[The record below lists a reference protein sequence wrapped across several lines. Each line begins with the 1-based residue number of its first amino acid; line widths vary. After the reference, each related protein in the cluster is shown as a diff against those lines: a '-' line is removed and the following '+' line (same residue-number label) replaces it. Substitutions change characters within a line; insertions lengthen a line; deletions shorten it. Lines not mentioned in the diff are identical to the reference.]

1 MNARAM
7 KIMEELRLPRE
18 LQGVGYEKLLE
29 KLSLSSDWPPADP
42 AARRE
47 ALTKFRTSVG
57 WAQRRDDYLTLR
69 GLRRAGVG
77 WLMTS
82 GEQHVDEDA
91 RKDDRLPD
99 DLEPALGGN
108 DDAAAVQLQLRDR
121 LRELRAGVEAAH
133 PQATVLIAEM
143 IRLQALLDSDL
154 DHRKLLTVLRQA
166 AAAALGI
173 TDKTA
178 RNWLAEARGKRAL
191 AVVNKSKGGRPRKI
205 PRVAQ

>member
-29 KLSLSSDWPPADP
+29 KLSPNWPPTDS

-47 ALTKFRTSVG
+47 ALTKFRTSLG
-57 WAQRRDDYLTLR
+57 WAQWRDDYLTLR

-77 WLMTS
+77 WLVTS
-82 GEQHVDEDA
+82 GEQHDDEDG
-91 RKDDRLPD
+91 RKDERLPD
-99 DLEPALGGN
+99 DLEPALEGS
-108 DDAAAVQLQLRDR
+108 DHAAAAQLSDR
-121 LRELRAGVEAAH
+121 LRELWAGVESGHHQAA
-133 PQATVLIAEM
+133 VLIGEM

-154 DHRKLLTVLRQA
+154 DDRKLLTVLRQA

-173 TDKTA
+173 TDRTA
-178 RNWLAEARGKRAL
+178 RNWLDEAVGKKAR

-205 PRVAQ
+205 PRVAP